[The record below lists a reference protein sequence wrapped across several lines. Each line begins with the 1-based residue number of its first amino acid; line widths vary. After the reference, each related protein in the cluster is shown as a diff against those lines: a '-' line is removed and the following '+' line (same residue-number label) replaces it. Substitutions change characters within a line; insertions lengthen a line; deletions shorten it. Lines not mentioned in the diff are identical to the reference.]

1 MVETLTQPPLAIAG
15 ARCNLPLVPER
26 LRHHVIQPAIA
37 LSAADRLNREC
48 FCIGTDVTALQDW
61 LDTDLKSGGLPR
73 SLNES
78 HPHLFSSLPVF
89 VSRAHVLE
97 MQEVIRAVH
106 AVVGSDAY
114 RREVLAQAPAI
125 ATRRPAAHGVLQG
138 YDFHLGT
145 DGPRLIEINTNA
157 GGVMLNAE
165 MGRAQQ
171 SCCREVTDLVSGP
184 SDYSSIEDRLFAM
197 FMADWRAARG
207 ETPLRHIA
215 IVDATPATQYL
226 YPEFLLFRRLFE
238 ARGIR
243 TTIADPAELELV
255 GGSLR
260 HASGPIDLVYNRL
273 TDFYFEQPE
282 HAALAR
288 AYEADAVVVTPH
300 PHSHALYANKR
311 NLALL
316 TDATALHRWGVEPTI
331 AARLLRNIPHTS
343 VVRAEDA
350 DALWRDRKRLF
361 FKPACGFGS
370 GGAYRGEKLTRRVFS
385 EILTG
390 DYVAQALVPPSE
402 RLAADA
408 DATPVLKV
416 DLRNYVYDGEVLL
429 IAARLYQGQTTN
441 FRTPGGGF
449 APVFYPT
456 DSGSCGAVA
465 CDAACSDDDRSAHLE
480 RE

>member
-1 MVETLTQPPLAIAG
+1 MTI
-15 ARCNLPLVPER
+15 
-26 LRHHVIQPAIA
+26 PAID
-37 LSAADRLNREC
+37 LSAAERLNREC
-48 FCIGTDVTALQDW
+48 FCIGTDVAALHDW
-61 LDTDLKSGGLPR
+61 LDTDLKRGGLTR

-78 HPHLFSSLPVF
+78 HPHLFASLPVF

-97 MQEVIRAVH
+97 MQEVIRALH
-106 AVVGSDAY
+106 AVAGSAAY

-125 ATRRPAAHGVLQG
+125 AMRRPSAHGVLHG
-138 YDFHLGT
+138 FDFHLGA

-171 SCCREVTDLVSGP
+171 ACCREVADLVSGP

-197 FMADWRAARG
+197 FTTDWRAARG
-207 ETPLRHIA
+207 EMPLRHIA
-215 IVDATPATQYL
+215 IVDTAPTAQYL
-226 YPEFLLFRRLFE
+226 YPEFLLFQRLFE
-238 ARGIR
+238 ARGVR
-243 TTIADPAELELV
+243 TTIADPAELALAD
-255 GGSLR
+255 GSLL
-260 HASGPIDLVYNRL
+260 HASGVIDLVYNRL
-273 TDFYFEQPE
+273 TDFYFERPE
-282 HAALAR
+282 HAILAR
-288 AYEADAVVVTPH
+288 AYETDAAVVTPH

-316 TDATALHRWGVEPTI
+316 TDATALHRWGIEPPI
-331 AARLLRNIPHTS
+331 VQRLLRNIPHTR
-343 VVRAEDA
+343 VVKADDAE
-350 DALWRDRKRLF
+350 ALWRDRKRLF
-361 FKPACGFGS
+361 FKPACGFGG
-370 GGAYRGEKLTRRVFS
+370 GGAYRGDKLTRRVFS
-385 EILTG
+385 EVVSG

-402 RLAADA
+402 RLAAGG

-456 DSGSCGAVA
+456 ESGSCNVSTWSDGAA
-465 CDAACSDDDRSAHLE
+465 NL
-480 RE
+480 